1 MTWTHMRRWPA
12 LAGAVTALLLVAGCG
27 GSGGSG
33 NGAGA
38 DPGKPQKGG
47 TLTIAYQNEIQSLD
61 PTSNTTAAGAGSLPF
76 YALYDALF
84 TLDPKTGDV
93 QPKIGE
99 SLTADASQKVWTLK
113 LRPGVKFSD
122 GTPYDAA
129 AVQANWERAKAPT
142 SALASAASEI
152 ASMKVVDPTTLE
164 ATLAAPDS
172 SFDMTVAQQLL
183 FIASPT
189 ALQKEGKDFGTKPV
203 GAGAFT
209 LASWVRDS
217 QKSFDANPSYYD
229 KGKPYLEHLV
239 IKTIPDESQ
248 ASTALKSGQAD
259 LFYTQ
264 DAGAQKELK
273 AAGMNVTSVTTPGS
287 PNIAFNT
294 KKPPFDDPTMR
305 KAFVEAIDTEQ
316 MAKVT
321 GTFVP
326 TTTPF
331 GSESSENFGLTWPK
345 YDKADAQKLF
355 DQYASAHGGTV
366 SFTIE
371 NFQDSSN
378 VKEAQFFQ
386 TALNQYNNVKVATKT
401 ASASTAIGNVF
412 SGNFEAHTWGAP
424 WYRPAGLYI
433 YLHTGQQL
441 NVYGYSNPDVD
452 KALDTARSSGDQS
465 VQDAQY
471 KTVVQ
476 AMVDDLPFF
485 NYGVRQ
491 AASVYTDKV
500 HGVKL
505 FYDAYPFLED
515 LWLG

>member
-1 MTWTHMRRWPA
+1 MTWSHLRRWSA
-12 LAGAVTALLLVAGCG
+12 LAGAVATLLVVAGCG
-27 GSGGSG
+27 GSTGSD
-33 NGAGA
+33 AGA
-38 DPGKPQKGG
+38 SDGGEPQKGG

-84 TLDPKTGDV
+84 TLDPKTGEV
-93 QPKIGE
+93 QPKIGQ
-99 SLTADASQKVWTLK
+99 SLTADESQKVWTLK
-113 LRPGVKFSD
+113 ILSGVKFSD

-129 AVQANWERAKAPT
+129 AVKTNWERAKAPT
-142 SALASAASEI
+142 SAIASAASEI

-164 ATLAAPDS
+164 VTLAAPNS
-172 SFDMTVAQQLL
+172 SFDKTVAQQLL

-189 ALQKEGKDFGTKPV
+189 ALKNEGEGFATKPV
-203 GAGAFT
+203 GAGPFT

-217 QKSFDANPSYYD
+217 QKSFDANKSYYD
-229 KGKPYLEHLV
+229 EGKPYVDHLV

-248 ASTALKSGQAD
+248 AITAIKTGQAD

-264 DAGAQKELK
+264 NAGAQKELE
-273 AAGMNVTSVTTPGS
+273 AAGMKVTSVTTPGS
-287 PNIAFNT
+287 PNIAFNM
-294 KKPPFDDPTMR
+294 KKPPFDDPSMR
-305 KAFVEAIDTEQ
+305 KAFAEAIDTEQ

-321 GTFVP
+321 GGTVP

-331 GSESSENFGLTWPK
+331 GSGSPYNYDLSWPK
-345 YDKADAQKLF
+345 HDKDDAQKLF
-355 DQYASAHGGTV
+355 DAYAAAHGGTV

-371 NFQDSSN
+371 SFQDSAN
-378 VKEAQFFQ
+378 QEEAKFLQ
-386 TALNQYNNVKVATKT
+386 TALNQYDHVKVNVKV

-412 SGNFEAHTWGAP
+412 SGNYEAHTWGAP
-424 WYRPAGLYI
+424 WYQPSGLYI
-433 YLHTGQQL
+433 YLHSGQQL

-452 KALDTARSSGDQS
+452 KALDAARATGDEG
-465 VQDAQY
+465 VQEAQY

-476 AMVDDLPFF
+476 AMVEDLPFF

-491 AASVYTDKV
+491 ASNVYTTKV

-505 FYDAYPFLED
+505 FYDAYPFVED
-515 LWLG
+515 IWLG

>member
-1 MTWTHMRRWPA
+1 MTWTHMRRCSA
-12 LAGAVTALLLVAGCG
+12 LAGAVAALLVTAACS
-27 GSGGSG
+27 GSGSSS

-38 DPGKPQKGG
+38 GGTPQEGG

-84 TLDPKTGDV
+84 TLDGKSGEV
-93 QPKIGE
+93 QPKIGK
-99 SLTADASQKVWTLK
+99 SLTPDASQKVWTLK
-113 LRPGVKFSD
+113 IRPGVTFSD

-129 AVQANWERAKAPT
+129 AVQANWERDKAPT

-164 ATLAAPDS
+164 VTLAAPDS

-189 ALQKEGKDFGTKPV
+189 ALQKEGEAFATKPV
-203 GAGAFT
+203 GAGPFT
-209 LASWVRDS
+209 LTSWVRDS
-217 QKSFDANPSYYD
+217 EKTFDANQTYYD
-229 KGKPYLEHLV
+229 KPKPYLEHLV

-248 ASTALKSGQAD
+248 ATTALKTGQVD

-264 DAGAQKELK
+264 DVGVQKQLEG
-273 AAGMNVTSVTTPGS
+273 AGMKVESVTTPGS

-305 KAFVEAIDTEQ
+305 KAFVEAIDTTQ
-316 MAKVT
+316 MANVT

-326 TTTPF
+326 TATPF
-331 GSESSENFGLTWPK
+331 PSGSPNNYDLEWPAYNK
-345 YDKADAQKLF
+345 DDAQKLF
-355 DQYASAHGGTV
+355 DQYAAAHGGTV
-366 SFTIE
+366 TFTIE

-386 TALNQYNNVKVATKT
+386 TALNQYDHVKVEVKT

-412 SGNFEAHTWGAP
+412 SGNYEAHTWGAP
-424 WYRPAGLYI
+424 WYKPAGLYI

-452 KALDTARSSGDQS
+452 KALDTARSSGDKS

-491 AASVYTDKV
+491 AANVYTDKV

-515 LWLG
+515 IWLG